1 MNKNHQRV
9 FMNPATNKKGE
20 LTTQQIV
27 LLIVLIMSFVVIL
40 YFLIGLNIGETSE
53 KEICHNSVVMKGNP
67 VFSKGDL
74 SLNCKRTYV
83 CLTKDGSCEQM
94 TNPNI
99 RKVESKSEV
108 YRVLADEMADCW
120 WMFGEGKVDYV
131 GNKAREAN
139 YCSICSQLA
148 FDDSMQEISEFN
160 SGEISQDEFYDYLA
174 NTPVS
179 EERET
184 YAEYFFGTKDLE
196 ALKADVSNSENNSKG
211 IGTFGTINLDEHYFV
226 MMGITSEIGRTYKWI
241 GGAAIGLGVGVLI
254 FTGLPIVVGAIVIG
268 AGTVSVIGGRD
279 IASLFEPKIVAIM
292 VKGDGIDNEFMAP
305 TIIEARAE
313 TFELL
318 NCKDIVSLA

>member
-1 MNKNHQRV
+1 ME
-9 FMNPATNKKGE
+9 NKKGE

-27 LLIVLIMSFVVIL
+27 LLIILIMSFVVIL

-67 VFSKGDL
+67 ILSKGDL

-99 RKVESKSEV
+99 RKVEGKSEV

-148 FDDSMQEISEFN
+148 FDDSMQEIEELD
-160 SGEISQDEFYDYLA
+160 SGEISQDEFYEYLA
-174 NTPVS
+174 NTPMS

-184 YAEYFFGTKDLE
+184 YSEYFFGTNDISKIKQE
-196 ALKADVSNSENNSKG
+196 VQYAD
-211 IGTFGTINLDEHYFV
+211 TFGKINLDKPYFV
-226 MMGITSEIGRTYKWI
+226 MMGITSEIGGFYK
-241 GGAAIGLGVGVLI
+241 AIGIGALTSVATIYTGIVG
-254 FTGLPIVVGAIVIG
+254 GAIVFLVSQEKSDEILEELRPEIG
-268 AGTVSVIGGRD
+268 ALIVS
-279 IASLFEPKIVAIM
+279 
-292 VKGDGIDNEFMAP
+292 GDGIDNDFMAP
-305 TIIEARAE
+305 TIVEARAE